1 MTLEEAIELA
11 NQGNLEVMTTLAS
24 YYYDHNEYNEAKAW
38 YCRAA
43 EGGLVQAFI
52 PAALLTSMLSRATR
66 KVSGG
71 DAIRDQDVNDLTQ
84 ALQWIDRA
92 KANGLSTD
100 ADGGVIRER
109 ALCAYAASKKDGTSI
124 SAEKA
129 IAYLKEG
136 YATTDK
142 TPEVEIYLAFAL
154 YEAAHLSAADS
165 SLCFNLLRRCC
176 SYTEKDEPDV
186 NLGILDAYLGFCYL
200 EGKGCNIDDNAAYEC
215 FLKACQKG
223 FDCSDILGSFKK
235 KMFGGYVFKR

>member
-11 NQGNLEVMTTLAS
+11 NQGNLEVMSTLAS
-24 YYYDHNEYNEAKAW
+24 YYYDQNEYSEARDW

-43 EGGLVQAFI
+43 DGGLVQAFI
-52 PAALLTSMLSRATR
+52 PAALLTSMLSRAAR

-71 DAIRDQDVNDLTQ
+71 DAIHDQDVFDLTK

-92 KANGLSTD
+92 KANGVSTD
-100 ADGGVIRER
+100 ADGGVVRER
-109 ALCAYAASKKDGTSI
+109 ALCAYVASKKDGSAITAENAI
-124 SAEKA
+124 S
-129 IAYLKEG
+129 YLKEG
-136 YATTDK
+136 YATSDK

-154 YEAAHLSAADS
+154 YEASQLSAADAN
-165 SLCFNLLRRCC
+165 LCFNLLKRCC

-200 EGKGCNIDDNAAYEC
+200 EGKGCGIDDNAAYEC
-215 FLKACQKG
+215 FLRAGQRG
-223 FDCSDILGSFKK
+223 FDCSDILENFKK

>member
-84 ALQWIDRA
+84 AVPDEFHSEEGFFF
-92 KANGLSTD
+92 GLLHVLY
-100 ADGGVIRER
+100 GVIQIIAVLPVFADQIER
-109 ALCAYAASKKDGTSI
+109 RH
-124 SAEKA
+124 
-129 IAYLKEG
+129 
-136 YATTDK
+136 
-142 TPEVEIYLAFAL
+142 PVV
-154 YEAAHLSAADS
+154 SAAFRIPCIKS
-165 SLCFNLLRRCC
+165 FVLAVVFHNFA
-176 SYTEKDEPDV
+176 EDV
-186 NLGILDAYLGFCYL
+186 VYQS
-200 EGKGCNIDDNAAYEC
+200 DNAVHN
-215 FLKACQKG
+215 AC
-223 FDCSDILGSFKK
+223 
-235 KMFGGYVFKR
+235 